1 MNVKDADAHLT
12 IISPRSGLSAEM
24 KYRLFTE
31 ECVEVYHD
39 RSFEGESDLYDP
51 SGKLYDMVLTAID
64 DSDLSRSICQM
75 ARKLR
80 IPVNVADVPPE
91 CDFYFGSLIRR
102 GPLQIMVSTGGKGP
116 KIANQV
122 RVVMEKA
129 IPENLGDA
137 ITNVGVLRAKLR
149 ERVPQ
154 QSSSPRRMKWMID
167 VCEKWN
173 WDQLAEMTEEDMDKI
188 LEGWSERKSPSYVEV
203 RGVRKAYAPS
213 LHSVAKRL
221 FAVCPVVGYI
231 SPWAAGL
238 MGFAAG
244 AGVAVGIIAIRT
256 RRA

>member
-1 MNVKDADAHLT
+1 
-12 IISPRSGLSAEM
+12 
-24 KYRLFTE
+24 
-31 ECVEVYHD
+31 
-39 RSFEGESDLYDP
+39 
-51 SGKLYDMVLTAID
+51 
-64 DSDLSRSICQM
+64 
-75 ARKLR
+75 
-80 IPVNVADVPPE
+80 
-91 CDFYFGSLIRR
+91 
-102 GPLQIMVSTGGKGP
+102 
-116 KIANQV
+116 
-122 RVVMEKA
+122 
-129 IPENLGDA
+129 
-137 ITNVGVLRAKLR
+137 
-149 ERVPQ
+149 
-154 QSSSPRRMKWMID
+154 MKWMID

-244 AGVAVGIIAIRT
+244 AGVAVGTIAVRT